1 MQYFVPLQSP
11 NGPSRQGYASNESVA
26 AHRTEGDVLRLR
38 LVAQG
43 ERDFVLAEQGTLTP
57 SAELGLRHDGGDAE
71 TGMGVELGAGLR
83 YMVGSFTIEA
93 RARTLVAHQASGFEE
108 WGASAAVGLTP
119 SASGRGLSLSIA
131 PTWGRTGSASE
142 WLWSARDAGEFEGGA
157 GSRPTG
163 ASKSRWAT
171 ASRYRTTAGC

>member
-26 AHRTEGDVLRLR
+26 AHRTEGDVTRLR

-93 RARTLVAHQASGFEE
+93 RARTLVAHEASGYEE
-108 WGASAAVGLTP
+108 WGASAAVRLTP
-119 SASGRGLSLSIA
+119 SASGRGSGSMMRDSSVA
-131 PTWGRTGSASE
+131 TSRPSASA
-142 WLWSARDAGEFEGGA
+142 WRSTVLGARVRPAN
-157 GSRPTG
+157 SRNKG
-163 ASKSRWAT
+163 
-171 ASRYRTTAGC
+171 